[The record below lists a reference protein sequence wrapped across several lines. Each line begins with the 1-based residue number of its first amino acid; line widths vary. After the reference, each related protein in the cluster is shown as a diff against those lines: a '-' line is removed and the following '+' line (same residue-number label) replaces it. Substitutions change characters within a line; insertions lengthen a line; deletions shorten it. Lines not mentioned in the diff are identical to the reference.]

1 MIRAFSAGPEHERI
15 VSERTYAPPS
25 SILTL
30 LVLLALGWGVNWPIM
45 KVVMT
50 EMPPLHFRAL
60 GLGVGAASLFA
71 IARANRLP
79 IRVPLGAWPRLIA
92 ITLFNVAA
100 WNVLAVYGVTFM
112 ESGRAAILA
121 YTFPVWSVLLGVW
134 FLREPLTGRRLAGL
148 ILGLLGMLLLLGEEF
163 RAVGRSPTGALL
175 LVASAISWAVS
186 TAIMKRW
193 PVDLPTTSFTGWQML
208 LALMPILS
216 GALLFETGSFS
227 PLGLSAWPLWG
238 LIYNAI
244 VSSIFCNWAWIKIA
258 THAPISVSSLST
270 LMIPI
275 VGVFSGMLVLGE
287 RPQWSDFAALALVV
301 AALEV
306 VLMPQRQAA

>member
-1 MIRAFSAGPEHERI
+1 MSK
-15 VSERTYAPPS
+15 RTAALPPS
-25 SILTL
+25 IIVLV
-30 LVLLALGWGVNWPIM
+30 VLLALGWGSNWPLM

-50 EMPPLHFRAL
+50 EMAPLHFRVLCLIAGAT
-60 GLGVGAASLFA
+60 GLLA
-71 IARANRLP
+71 IAWANRFP
-79 IRVPLGAWPRLIA
+79 IRVPQGQWPRLIA
-92 ITLFNVAA
+92 IAAFNVAA

-121 YTFPVWSVLLGVW
+121 YTFPVWGVLLGVW
-134 FLREPLTGRRLAGL
+134 FLREPLTGRRLGGVL
-148 ILGLLGMLLLLGEEF
+148 LGLLGMLLLLGEEI

-175 LVASAISWAVS
+175 LIASAISWAVS

-193 PVDLPTTSFTGWQML
+193 PVKLPTTSFTGWQML
-208 LALMPILS
+208 LALVPLLS
-216 GALLFETGSFS
+216 GALIFEKGSFS
-227 PLGLSAWPLWG
+227 PLELSTGPLWG

-287 RPQWSDFAALALVV
+287 RPQWSDFAALVLVV
-301 AALEV
+301 AALAV
-306 VLMPQRQAA
+306 VLTPQRKTA

>member
-1 MIRAFSAGPEHERI
+1 MSA
-15 VSERTYAPPS
+15 RTTWALPPS
-25 SILTL
+25 IVALV
-30 LVLLALGWGVNWPIM
+30 VLLALGWGSNWPVM

-50 EMPPLHFRAL
+50 EMAPLHFRVLCLIA
-60 GLGVGAASLFA
+60 GAAGLFA

-79 IRVPLGAWPRLIA
+79 IRVPRGHWPRLIA
-92 ITLFNVAA
+92 ISAFNVAA

-121 YTFPVWSVLLGVW
+121 YTFPMWSVLLGVW
-134 FLREPLTGRRLAGL
+134 FLREPLTGRRLAGV
-148 ILGLLGMLLLLGEEF
+148 ILGLLGMLVLLGDEIH
-163 RAVGRSPTGALL
+163 AVGRSPTGALL
-175 LVASAISWAVS
+175 LIASAMSWATS

-193 PVDLPTTSFTGWQML
+193 PVNLPTTSFTGWQML
-208 LALMPILS
+208 LALLPILS
-216 GALLFETGSFS
+216 GALLFEDGNFS
-227 PLGLSAWPLWG
+227 PLALSTWPLWG
-238 LIYNAI
+238 LIYNAL

-287 RPQWSDFAALALVV
+287 RPHWSDFAALVLVV
-301 AALEV
+301 AALAA
-306 VLMPQRQAA
+306 VLLPRRKAV

>member
-1 MIRAFSAGPEHERI
+1 MSTRTSAL
-15 VSERTYAPPS
+15 PPS
-25 SILTL
+25 IIVLV
-30 LVLLALGWGVNWPIM
+30 VLLALGWGSNWPLM

-50 EMPPLHFRAL
+50 EMAPLHFRVLCLIA
-60 GLGVGAASLFA
+60 GATGLFA

-79 IRVPLGAWPRLIA
+79 IRVPNGQWPRLVAIA
-92 ITLFNVAA
+92 AFNVAA

-121 YTFPVWSVLLGVW
+121 YTFPVWGVLLGVW
-134 FLREPLTGRRLAGL
+134 FLREPLTGRRLAGVV
-148 ILGLLGMLLLLGEEF
+148 LGLLGMLLLLGEEI

-175 LVASAISWAVS
+175 LIASAISWAFS

-193 PVDLPTTSFTGWQML
+193 PVNLPTTSFTGWQML
-208 LALMPILS
+208 LALVPILS
-216 GALLFETGSFS
+216 GALIFEKGSFS
-227 PLGLSAWPLWG
+227 PLGLSTGPLWG

-287 RPQWSDFAALALVV
+287 RPQWSDFAALVLVV
-301 AALEV
+301 AALAV
-306 VLMPQRQAA
+306 VLSPQHKTA